1 MTVEAAEQIA
11 AWLRGTMGWDQAEFV
26 SALAGGNSN
35 LTWQFRDGARACV
48 VRTPPADDISPTSA
62 RGIQREAQILRAIED
77 YPVKAPR
84 VLAWCEDESVI
95 GRPFLVQEWVDG
107 VALTDAL
114 PTTYVDS
121 AESVNRLGEDLIDQL
136 AALHAVPTDLQALQG
151 LGRPERFVERQIER
165 WLGVRREHAVRD
177 LPELFSLG
185 EWLERNAPTASPPAV
200 IHGDYHL
207 DNTLASKDKPEILA
221 IIDWELATVG
231 DCYMDVAL
239 MLMFWGNYRTQE
251 PPAFSALQAVSRRAG
266 VVSRR
271 ELAGRWAESL
281 GRPLNHMNFYMALAF
296 WRWRRLS
303 RVPTVFTS
311 GVSSIPT
318 TRGAWSMTCQ
328 HFWLRRK
335 PLLRGTGSRHA
346 NHHEEHHEEHHDEHS
361 AWGEDAPSLWC
372 AALQY
377 QSRR

>member
-1 MTVEAAEQIA
+1 MTSEATEQVA
-11 AWLRGTMGWDQAEFV
+11 DWLRGFLDWDQAEFV

-35 LTWQFRDGARACV
+35 LTWQFRDGERACV

-62 RGIQREAQILRAIED
+62 RGIQREAQILQAIAD

-84 VLAWCEDESVI
+84 VLAWCEDETVI

-107 VALTDAL
+107 VALTDTL
-114 PTTYVDS
+114 PVAYADS
-121 AESVNRLGEDLIDQL
+121 CNSVNRLGEDLIDQL
-136 AALHAVPTDLQALQG
+136 AALHAVPTDLEALQK

-185 EWLERNAPTASPPAV
+185 EWLERNVPTASPPTV
-200 IHGDYHL
+200 IHGDFHL
-207 DNTLASKDKPEILA
+207 DNTLASRKQPEILA

-239 MLMFWGNYRTQE
+239 MLMFWGDYRTQE
-251 PPAFSALQAVSRRAG
+251 PPAFSALQAVSRRNG

-271 ELAGRWAESL
+271 ELAGRWAELL

-296 WRWRRLS
+296 WRLAAIIEGAYGLYVAGKLDSDYARGLKYD
-303 RVPTVFTS
+303 VPT
-311 GVSSIPT
+311 
-318 TRGAWSMTCQ
+318 
-328 HFWLRRK
+328 
-335 PLLRGTGSRHA
+335 LLA
-346 NHHEEHHEEHHDEHS
+346 E
-361 AWGEDAPSLWC
+361 AQ
-372 AALQY
+372 AAAAGDW
-377 QSRR
+377 

>member
-1 MTVEAAEQIA
+1 M
-11 AWLRGTMGWDQAEFV
+11 
-26 SALAGGNSN
+26 
-35 LTWQFRDGARACV
+35 
-48 VRTPPADDISPTSA
+48 
-62 RGIQREAQILRAIED
+62 
-77 YPVKAPR
+77 
-84 VLAWCEDESVI
+84 I

-114 PTTYVDS
+114 PAAYADS
-121 AESVNRLGEDLIDQL
+121 SDSVNRLGEDLIDQL
-136 AALHAVPTDLQALQG
+136 AALHAVPTDLEALQK

-185 EWLERNAPTASPPAV
+185 EWLQRNVPIASAPAV

-207 DNTLASKDKPEILA
+207 DNTLASKEQPEILA

-239 MLMFWGNYRTQE
+239 MLMFWGDYRTQE

-296 WRWRRLS
+296 WRLAAIIEGAYGLHVAGKLDSDYARGLEYD
-303 RVPTVFTS
+303 VP
-311 GVSSIPT
+311 
-318 TRGAWSMTCQ
+318 A
-328 HFWLRRK
+328 
-335 PLLRGTGSRHA
+335 LLA
-346 NHHEEHHEEHHDEHS
+346 E
-361 AWGEDAPSLWC
+361 AQ
-372 AALQY
+372 AAAAGDW
-377 QSRR
+377 

>member
-1 MTVEAAEQIA
+1 MTSEATEQVA
-11 AWLRGTMGWDQAEFV
+11 DWLRDSLGWAQAEFV

-35 LTWQFRDGARACV
+35 LTWQFRDDEKACV

-62 RGIQREAQILRAIED
+62 RGIQREAQILQAIAD
-77 YPVKAPR
+77 YPVKAPG
-84 VLAWCEDESVI
+84 VLAWCDDETVI

-114 PTTYVDS
+114 PS
-121 AESVNRLGEDLIDQL
+121 AYADLPDSVNRLGEDLIDQL
-136 AALHAVPTDLQALQG
+136 AALHAVPTDLEALAK

-185 EWLERNAPTASPPAV
+185 EWLQRNVPAASAPAV

-207 DNTLASKDKPEILA
+207 DNTLASKEQPEILA

-239 MLMFWGNYRTQE
+239 MLMFWGDYRTQE
-251 PPAFSALQAVSRRAG
+251 PPAFSALQAVSRRAA

-296 WRWRRLS
+296 WRLAAIIEGAYGLHVTGKLDSDYVRGLEYD
-303 RVPTVFTS
+303 VP
-311 GVSSIPT
+311 
-318 TRGAWSMTCQ
+318 A
-328 HFWLRRK
+328 
-335 PLLRGTGSRHA
+335 LLA
-346 NHHEEHHEEHHDEHS
+346 E
-361 AWGEDAPSLWC
+361 AQ
-372 AALQY
+372 AAAAGDW
-377 QSRR
+377 

>member
-1 MTVEAAEQIA
+1 MTLEATEQVA
-11 AWLRGTMGWDQAEFV
+11 DWLRDSLGWAQAEFV

-35 LTWQFRDGARACV
+35 LTWQFRDGERACV

-62 RGIQREAQILRAIED
+62 RGIQREAQILQAIAD
-77 YPVKAPR
+77 YPVKAPG
-84 VLAWCEDESVI
+84 VLAWCDDETVI

-114 PTTYVDS
+114 PS
-121 AESVNRLGEDLIDQL
+121 AYAGSPDSVNRLGEDLIDQL
-136 AALHAVPTDLQALQG
+136 AALHAVPTDLEALAK

-165 WLGVRREHAVRD
+165 WLGVRKEHAVRD

-185 EWLERNAPTASPPAV
+185 EWLQRNVPTASAPAV

-207 DNTLASKDKPEILA
+207 DNTLASKEQPEILA

-239 MLMFWGNYRTQE
+239 MLMFWGDYRTQE
-251 PPAFSALQAVSRRAG
+251 PPAFSNLQAVSRRAG

-296 WRWRRLS
+296 WRLAAIIEGAYGLHVAGKLDSDYARGLEYD
-303 RVPTVFTS
+303 VP
-311 GVSSIPT
+311 
-318 TRGAWSMTCQ
+318 A
-328 HFWLRRK
+328 
-335 PLLRGTGSRHA
+335 LLA
-346 NHHEEHHEEHHDEHS
+346 E
-361 AWGEDAPSLWC
+361 AQ
-372 AALQY
+372 AAAAGDW
-377 QSRR
+377 